1 MTELTCQQ
9 YREVAAELA
18 LGVLPAI
25 ERARALAHLDSCSAC
40 RDTVSALTITGD
52 RIIEL
57 LPGAEPPAG
66 FEQRVMTALMPPA
79 PRPRRW
85 WMPAAAVVITI
96 ALLSGG
102 WTLGRA
108 SLGVGPLG
116 AGAAAR
122 MVLFAPL
129 TAGGH
134 EVGQAYLYP
143 DQPSWI
149 YLALDTDSATAT
161 GTVRCELVRHD
172 GSTVPVGTFHLAKGY
187 GAWGAPTTIDHN
199 SLTSARVIDSTG
211 VILATAHF
219 TR

>member
-9 YREVAAELA
+9 CRELAAELA
-18 LGVLPAI
+18 LGVLPGI
-25 ERARALAHLDSCSAC
+25 ERARALAHLDSCTAC
-40 RDTVSALTITGD
+40 RNTVSALTLTAD
-52 RIIEL
+52 RLIEL

-66 FEQRVMTALMPPA
+66 FEQRVISALAPPA
-79 PRPRRW
+79 PRSRRW
-85 WMPAAAVVITI
+85 WMPTAAVLITI
-96 ALLSGG
+96 ALVSGG

-108 SLGVGPLG
+108 SLGVGPLE

-122 MVLFAPL
+122 MVRFAPL

-149 YLALDTDSATAT
+149 YLSLDTDSDTAT

-187 GAWGAPTTIDHN
+187 GSWGAPTTIDHH
-199 SLTSARVIDSTG
+199 SFTAARIIDSTG
-211 VILATAHF
+211 ATLATAHF
-219 TR
+219 TS